1 MPLLLVP
8 VTLAAE
14 TLIHLPLLLP
24 LPLGPGLVIS
34 LPVVSKSQ
42 PNIFP
47 PMEYSSFSNRLPSL
61 MNNNH

>member
-8 VTLAAE
+8 VTLAVE
-14 TLIHLPLLLP
+14 TPIHLPLLLP

-42 PNIFP
+42 PNILP
-47 PMEYSSFSNRLPSL
+47 PWNIAHFLTDYLAS
-61 MNNNH
+61 